1 MKNKIVIL
9 FLLGITS
16 FCLLFSQDS
25 DSERNISPSIT
36 IRYDDILS
44 GMTPSSTIGILLS
57 IDDAKYT
64 GFDTSSDASELRILV
79 GWKWT
84 ILGLGT
90 KKIQLNDGSEHI
102 VGMTS
107 FGAKYRVLD
116 GMFTSMEYVRIEDQE
131 LPGIDPGYEPIADY
145 IRLSVGVDF

>member
-1 MKNKIVIL
+1 
-9 FLLGITS
+9 
-16 FCLLFSQDS
+16 
-25 DSERNISPSIT
+25 
-36 IRYDDILS
+36 
-44 GMTPSSTIGILLS
+44 MTPSSTIGILLS
-57 IDDAKYT
+57 IDDTKYS

-90 KKIQLNDGSEHI
+90 KKIDIDGESHT

-116 GMFTSMEYVRIEDQE
+116 GMFTSMEYVRIDDE
-131 LPGIDPGYEPIADY
+131 GIEGHEPQADY
-145 IRLSVGVDF
+145 IRLSIGVDF

>member
-1 MKNKIVIL
+1 M
-9 FLLGITS
+9 S
-16 FCLLFSQDS
+16 FSMVFSS
-25 DSERNISPSIT
+25 DDKSERNISPSIT

-44 GMTPSSTIGILLS
+44 GLTPSSTIGILLS
-57 IDDAKYT
+57 IDDTKYS

-90 KKIQLNDGSEHI
+90 KKIDVDGETHT

-116 GMFTSMEYVRIEDQE
+116 GMFTSMEYVRIDDE
-131 LPGIDPGYEPIADY
+131 GIEGHEPQTDY
-145 IRLSVGVDF
+145 IRLSIGVDF

>member
-1 MKNKIVIL
+1 MKNKIAISL
-9 FLLGITS
+9 LLGIVCIS
-16 FCLLFSQDS
+16 MLFPSETN
-25 DSERNISPSIT
+25 SERNISPSIT

-57 IDDAKYT
+57 IDETKYS
-64 GFDTSSDASELRILV
+64 GFDTNTDGSELRILV

-90 KKIQLNDGSEHI
+90 KKIEFDDGSTQT

-116 GMFTSMEYVRIEDQE
+116 GMFTSMEYVRIEDE
-131 LPGIDPGYEPIADY
+131 GIEGYEPQADY
-145 IRLSVGVDF
+145 IRLSIGVDF

>member
-1 MKNKIVIL
+1 M
-9 FLLGITS
+9 S
-16 FCLLFSQDS
+16 FSMVFSS
-25 DSERNISPSIT
+25 DDKSERNISPSIT

-57 IDDAKYT
+57 IDDTKYS

-90 KKIQLNDGSEHI
+90 KKIDIDGETHT

-116 GMFTSMEYVRIEDQE
+116 GMFTSMEYVRIDDE
-131 LPGIDPGYEPIADY
+131 GIEGHEPQADY
-145 IRLSVGVDF
+145 IRLSIGVDF

>member
-1 MKNKIVIL
+1 MKNKMAISL
-9 FLLGITS
+9 LLGI
-16 FCLLFSQDS
+16 FCISMIFPSETE
-25 DSERNISPSIT
+25 SERNISPSIT

-57 IDDAKYT
+57 IDDTKYT
-64 GFDTSSDASELRILV
+64 GFDTNTDGSELRILV

-90 KKIQLNDGSEHI
+90 KIIEFGDDTFT

-116 GMFTSMEYVRIEDQE
+116 GMFTSMEYVRIEDE
-131 LPGIDPGYEPIADY
+131 GIEIEGYEPQGDY
-145 IRLSVGVDF
+145 IRLSIGVDF

>member
-1 MKNKIVIL
+1 MKNKVIIL
-9 FLLGITS
+9 FLLGIIS
-16 FCLLFSQDS
+16 FSMLFSQNS
-25 DSERNISPSIT
+25 NSERNISPTVT

-57 IDDAKYT
+57 IDDTKYS

-90 KKIQLNDGSEHI
+90 KKIELNDGSTQT

-116 GMFTSMEYVRIEDQE
+116 GMFTSMEYVRIDDENIE
-131 LPGIDPGYEPIADY
+131 GYEPQPDY
-145 IRLSVGVDF
+145 IRLSIGVDF

>member
-1 MKNKIVIL
+1 MKNKILIS
-9 FLLGITS
+9 FLLGIMS
-16 FCLLFSQDS
+16 FSVAFSS
-25 DSERNISPSIT
+25 DDKSERNISPSIT

-57 IDDAKYT
+57 IDDTKYS

-90 KKIQLNDGSEHI
+90 KKIDIDGESHT

-116 GMFTSMEYVRIEDQE
+116 GMFTSMEYVRIDDE
-131 LPGIDPGYEPIADY
+131 GIEGHEPQADY
-145 IRLSVGVDF
+145 IRLSIGVDF

>member
-1 MKNKIVIL
+1 MKNKIVISI
-9 FLLGITS
+9 LLGLMSTS
-16 FCLLFSQDS
+16 MIFALD
-25 DSERNISPSIT
+25 DKSERNISPTIT

-57 IDDAKYT
+57 IDGEKYT
-64 GFDTSSDASELRILV
+64 GFDTNTDGSELRILI

-90 KKIQLNDGSEHI
+90 KKIDFDDGSSQT

-116 GMFTSMEYVRIEDQE
+116 GMFTSMEYVRVEDGGIEVV
-131 LPGIDPGYEPIADY
+131 GYEPQADF
-145 IRLSVGVDF
+145 IRLSIGVDF

>member
-1 MKNKIVIL
+1 MKNKITISL
-9 FLLGITS
+9 LLGILCIS
-16 FCLLFSQDS
+16 MLFP
-25 DSERNISPSIT
+25 SETNSKRNISPSIT

-57 IDDAKYT
+57 IDETKYS
-64 GFDTSSDASELRILV
+64 GFDTNTDGTELRILV

-90 KKIQLNDGSEHI
+90 KKIDLGEGVTQT

-116 GMFTSMEYVRIEDQE
+116 GMFTSMEYVRIEDE
-131 LPGIDPGYEPIADY
+131 GIEGYEPQADY
-145 IRLSVGVDF
+145 IRLSIGVDF

>member
-1 MKNKIVIL
+1 MKNKIAISL
-9 FLLGITS
+9 LLGIVCIS
-16 FCLLFSQDS
+16 MLLPSETN
-25 DSERNISPSIT
+25 SERNISPSIT

-57 IDDAKYT
+57 IDDTKYS
-64 GFDTSSDASELRILV
+64 GFDTNTDGTELRILV

-90 KKIQLNDGSEHI
+90 KKIDLGEGVTQT

-116 GMFTSMEYVRIEDQE
+116 GMFTSMEYVRIEDE
-131 LPGIDPGYEPIADY
+131 GIEIEGYEPQADY
-145 IRLSVGVDF
+145 IRLSIGVDF

>member
-1 MKNKIVIL
+1 MKNKLIISL
-9 FLLGITS
+9 LLGVSS
-16 FCLLFSQDS
+16 FCILFSQNLNS
-25 DSERNISPSIT
+25 ARNISPTIT

-57 IDDAKYT
+57 IDDTKYS

-90 KKIQLNDGSEHI
+90 KKIELDDGSEEI

-116 GMFTSMEYVRIEDQE
+116 GMFTSMEYVRIDDE
-131 LPGIDPGYEPIADY
+131 GIDGYEPQADY
-145 IRLSVGVDF
+145 IRLSIGVDF

>member
-1 MKNKIVIL
+1 M
-9 FLLGITS
+9 S
-16 FCLLFSQDS
+16 FSVAFSS
-25 DSERNISPSIT
+25 DDKSERNISPSIT

-57 IDDAKYT
+57 IDDTKYS

-90 KKIQLNDGSEHI
+90 KKIDIDGESHT

-116 GMFTSMEYVRIEDQE
+116 GMFTSMEYVRIDDE
-131 LPGIDPGYEPIADY
+131 GIEGHEPQADY
-145 IRLSVGVDF
+145 IRLSIGVDF

>member
-1 MKNKIVIL
+1 MKNKITISL
-9 FLLGITS
+9 LLGIVCIS
-16 FCLLFSQDS
+16 MLFSS
-25 DSERNISPSIT
+25 ETNSERNISPSIA

-57 IDDAKYT
+57 IDETKYS
-64 GFDTSSDASELRILV
+64 GFDTNTDGTELRILV

-90 KKIQLNDGSEHI
+90 KKIDLDDGSTHT
-102 VGMTS
+102 VGMYS

-116 GMFTSMEYVRIEDQE
+116 GMYTSMEYVRIEDE
-131 LPGIDPGYEPIADY
+131 GIEIEGYEPQADY
-145 IRLSVGVDF
+145 IRLSIGVDF

>member
-1 MKNKIVIL
+1 M
-9 FLLGITS
+9 S
-16 FCLLFSQDS
+16 FSMVFSS
-25 DSERNISPSIT
+25 DDKSERNISPSIT

-57 IDDAKYT
+57 IDDTKYS

-90 KKIQLNDGSEHI
+90 KKIDVDGETHT

-116 GMFTSMEYVRIEDQE
+116 GMFTSMEYVRIDDE
-131 LPGIDPGYEPIADY
+131 GIEGHEPQADY
-145 IRLSVGVDF
+145 IRLSIGVDF

>member
-1 MKNKIVIL
+1 MA
-9 FLLGITS
+9 
-16 FCLLFSQDS
+16 FSS
-25 DSERNISPSIT
+25 DDKSERNISPSIT

-57 IDDAKYT
+57 IDDTKYS

-90 KKIQLNDGSEHI
+90 KKIDIDGESHT

-116 GMFTSMEYVRIEDQE
+116 GMFTSMEYVRIDDE
-131 LPGIDPGYEPIADY
+131 GIEGHEPQADY
-145 IRLSVGVDF
+145 IRLSIGVDF

>member
-1 MKNKIVIL
+1 MKNKIVISI
-9 FLLGITS
+9 LLGLISTS
-16 FCLLFSQDS
+16 MIFSLD
-25 DSERNISPSIT
+25 DKSERNISPTIT

-57 IDDAKYT
+57 IDGEKYT
-64 GFDTSSDASELRILV
+64 GFDTNTDGSELRILI

-90 KKIQLNDGSEHI
+90 KKIDLGDESQT

-116 GMFTSMEYVRIEDQE
+116 GMFTSMEYVRVEDEGIE
-131 LPGIDPGYEPIADY
+131 GYEPQADF
-145 IRLSVGVDF
+145 IRLSIGVDF

>member
-1 MKNKIVIL
+1 MKNKILIS
-9 FLLGITS
+9 FLLGIMS
-16 FCLLFSQDS
+16 FSMVFSS
-25 DSERNISPSIT
+25 DDKSERNISPSIT

-57 IDDAKYT
+57 IDDTKYS

-90 KKIQLNDGSEHI
+90 KKIDVDGETHT

-116 GMFTSMEYVRIEDQE
+116 GMFTSMEYVRIDDE
-131 LPGIDPGYEPIADY
+131 GIEGHEPQADY
-145 IRLSVGVDF
+145 IRLSIGVDF